1 MRNTPTISKFFFLFF
16 FIGSLSSYGQ
26 RSLTIIINDLDATT
40 TSATQFFSTV
50 FSESKPKLDQLE
62 VNIFKGSNMKS
73 VNRIDWMNP
82 AADEILML
90 EAQTIAAVVKRN
102 GTAAAQPVSVDCGNN
117 LCDKLKEI
125 TKGSSSILWNDS
137 KSASCTDL
145 FSENRKINNIT
156 GNIFTSGNAATL
168 ARLINAEFDNKEKFL
183 NVVIYLENKSV
194 LSRFS
199 LSADQTTFNIEP
211 EGIAN
216 VNLKVSPDNIGQPD
230 AIIWTP
236 EPTQTGFNS
245 AVLRPLATTTY
256 TAIAKHKSGCDSAP
270 LSIEVQVKSKKKAP
284 QPEPEPE
291 ETVEFEDEE
300 PQKAPVQER
309 EEEEAT
315 AEEPAKKAPAKAP
328 ATAKSAAVEEE
339 SEAETEDAEEA
350 CNCETGPKMKDVFGK
365 VDWLKYHS
373 INSNEDVVD
382 GFKFYSRQSGG
393 RVFDLITTR
402 VCATK
407 FKLKIYNKDGEE
419 IWQKSYSLADVQS
432 SGILSDSKKF
442 TLDKNFVFKMDLTQ
456 LDPEQW
462 RGDNFFQVQIDAMDD
477 DSNRCAP
484 YRSPYLVFTKCPE

>member
-1 MRNTPTISKFFFLFF
+1 MRNTSTISKYFCLFFL
-16 FIGSLSSYGQ
+16 IGSLSSYGQ

-125 TKGSSSILWNDS
+125 TKGSSSMLWNDS

-145 FSENRKINNIT
+145 FSESRKINNIT

-245 AVLRPLATTTY
+245 AVLRPLTTTTY
-256 TAIAKHKSGCDSAP
+256 TAVAKHKSGCDSPP
-270 LSIEVQVKSKKKAP
+270 LTIEVKVKSKKKAP
-284 QPEPEPE
+284 EPEPE
-291 ETVEFEDEE
+291 EIVEFEDEE
-300 PQKAPVQER
+300 PQEAATEEQE
-309 EEEEAT
+309 ET
-315 AEEPAKKAPAKAP
+315 AESEPVKKAPAKT
-328 ATAKSAAVEEE
+328 TAAAKTTTEEE
-339 SEAETEDAEEA
+339 EVTEEAEEV
-350 CNCETGPKMKDVFGK
+350 CNCDTGPKMKDVFGK

-393 RVFDLITTR
+393 RIFDLITTR
-402 VCATK
+402 ICATK

>member
-1 MRNTPTISKFFFLFF
+1 MKKNILKWTLCFTLILTCTATAFS
-16 FIGSLSSYGQ
+16 Q
-26 RSLTIIINDLDATT
+26 RSLTVIINDLDASTS
-40 TSATQFFSTV
+40 SATQFFATV
-50 FSESKPKLDQLE
+50 FSETQPKLDAINVKIL
-62 VNIFKGSNMKS
+62 KGNTMKS
-73 VNRIDWMNP
+73 VNRIDWMSP
-82 AADEILML
+82 AADEILVL
-90 EAQTIAAVVKRN
+90 EAQTIASVVRRN
-102 GTAAAQPVSVDCGNN
+102 GTAECSPVNVDCSMNV
-117 LCDKLKEI
+117 CDKVRELAQ
-125 TKGSSSILWNDS
+125 GSGSILWNDL
-137 KSASCTDL
+137 KGMSCKEV
-145 FSENRKINNIT
+145 FSDNRKINNIS

-168 ARLINAEFDNKEKFL
+168 ARLITAEFDNKEKFL

-194 LSRFS
+194 LSRFA
-199 LSADQTTFNIEP
+199 LSADQTSFTIDP
-211 EGIAN
+211 DGTAN
-216 VNLKVSPDNIGQPD
+216 VNLKVLPDNIGQPD

-245 AVLRPLATTTY
+245 AVLRPVSSTTY
-256 TAIAKHKSGCDSAP
+256 TAVAKHKSGCDSAP
-270 LSIEVQVKSKKKAP
+270 LSIEVQIKSKKKAP

-300 PQKAPVQER
+300 PKKAPVQEEEQET
-309 EEEEAT
+309 EEE
-315 AEEPAKKAPAKAP
+315 PVKKAPAKAV
-328 ATAKSAAVEEE
+328 AKSAPVDEEPAE
-339 SEAETEDAEEA
+339 EPEEAEEV

-393 RVFDLITTR
+393 RIFDLITTK

-432 SGILSDSKKF
+432 SGILTDSKKF
-442 TLDKNFVFKMDLTQ
+442 TLEKNFVFKMDLTQ
-456 LDPEQW
+456 LDSEQW